1 MKHINEGLLSF
12 IDSSPTQYH
21 AVLTAKKMLLEAGF
35 LPLREEDAWALIPG
49 QGYFVTRNQS
59 CLIAFRMAEHFEGFM
74 VGAAHTDSPN
84 LRIKEDPDRNAE
96 GYTKLDVEGY
106 GGAILRSFLDRPLS
120 VAGRILADTE
130 EGLKSILVNIDRD
143 LMVIPS
149 LAIHMDRGVNE
160 GKKLS
165 IQTDM
170 MPLLGKG
177 KQDIVA
183 MAAES
188 VGVKKE
194 QVLSHDLSVYV
205 RDKARFIGVENEFV
219 MAPRLD
225 DLQCVYGLLQG
236 FLAVEEPKNIPV
248 LCLFDNEEVG
258 SSSRQGVLSTFLP
271 DVLSRINALTG
282 GDRQR
287 YQQMMA
293 RSIMVSADNA
303 HGVHPN
309 HPEKAAQAQ
318 RPILGEGVVVKF
330 GRGYATTG
338 LSAALFRKLCGEV
351 PTQTYFNHSDTPG
364 GSTLGALA
372 SSTVSMYIVDVG
384 LSQLSMHSACE
395 TAGREDAEHMAKA
408 MKHVFEGKVP
418 EGLE

>member
-1 MKHINEGLLSF
+1 MNNINEGLLSF

-21 AVLTAKKMLLEAGF
+21 AVHTAKEMLLEAGF
-35 LPLREEDAWALIPG
+35 LALREGDAWELEPG

-59 CLIAFRMAEHFEGFM
+59 CLIAFRMTRQFQGFM

-106 GGAILRSFLDRPLS
+106 GGGILRSFLDRPLS
-120 VAGRILADTE
+120 VAGRILVDTE
-130 EGLKSILVNIDRD
+130 EGFRSLLVNIDRD
-143 LMVIPS
+143 LMMIPS

-183 MAAES
+183 LAAES
-188 VGVKKE
+188 VGAEKS

-205 RDKARFIGVENEFV
+205 RDKAKFVGADQEFV
-219 MAPRLD
+219 LVPRLD
-225 DLQCVYGLLQG
+225 DLQCVYGLLRG
-236 FLAVEEPKNIPV
+236 FLAVEDPQNIPV

-258 SSSRQGVLSTFLP
+258 SSSRQGALSTFLP
-271 DVLSRINALTG
+271 DVLGRINALTG
-282 GDRQR
+282 GDGQR
-287 YQQMMA
+287 YQRLMP
-293 RSIMVSADNA
+293 RSMMVSADNA

-318 RPILGEGVVVKF
+318 RPIPTRPVVLPWERWPPPPFPCILWMWVWPSF
-330 GRGYATTG
+330 P
-338 LSAALFRKLCGEV
+338 C
-351 PTQTYFNHSDTPG
+351 
-364 GSTLGALA
+364 TLPAKRP
-372 SSTVSMYIVDVG
+372 
-384 LSQLSMHSACE
+384 
-395 TAGREDAEHMAKA
+395 AGRMQ
-408 MKHVFEGKVP
+408 GTWP
-418 EGLE
+418 WR